1 MLKAVQV
8 LRIHLLELEKVS
20 DLCKDFC
27 TRYITCL
34 KGKLQSEQ
42 LLRLDDMDSP
52 PLSPTA
58 GSVTDWTGEYSMDS
72 PPLSPTAGSVTDW
85 TGEYSMDSP
94 PLSFHSLRR
103 FAVFDDAFPT
113 ARGL

>member
-27 TRYITCL
+27 TRYIACL

-52 PLSPTA
+52 PLSPTS
-58 GSVTDWTGEYSMDS
+58 GSTTDWTGEYDMGPSSTHTHMHACMHTQT
-72 PPLSPTAGSVTDW
+72 LS
-85 TGEYSMDSP
+85 
-94 PLSFHSLRR
+94 LIHI
-103 FAVFDDAFPT
+103 
-113 ARGL
+113 

>member
-1 MLKAVQV
+1 MQSGSGVCVCVSQMLKAVQV

-27 TRYITCL
+27 TRYIACL

-52 PLSPTA
+52 PLSPTS
-58 GSVTDWTGEYSMDS
+58 GSTTDWTGEYDM
-72 PPLSPTAGSVTDW
+72 
-85 TGEYSMDSP
+85 
-94 PLSFHSLRR
+94 
-103 FAVFDDAFPT
+103 
-113 ARGL
+113 

>member
-20 DLCKDFC
+20 ELCKDFC
-27 TRYITCL
+27 TRYIACL

-52 PLSPTA
+52 PLSPTT
-58 GSVTDWTGEYSMDS
+58 GSATDWTGEYDTDA
-72 PPLSPTAGSVTDW
+72 PPVSPTTGSALDW
-85 TGEYSMDSP
+85 SGMTWAP
-94 PLSFHSLRR
+94 PP
-103 FAVFDDAFPT
+103 PT
-113 ARGL
+113 SYPWISNRPD